1 MFDRMYVSPM
11 TEEKKKQGILE
22 QYEKELEEEDQ
33 KLIEDMTTHTDL
45 FNGDGPSSDVP
56 QSDSQ
61 PLVEPPVPQKLRT
74 SVHLSQLYSCIQET
88 VLAMGEEGDFPE
100 EVVRNAIRNVY
111 YRALDELMK
120 GGILSDKIFG
130 IAFDLKERIKKY
142 LAETSKGG
150 TKSEIIRAI
159 GRNNSRY
166 YDIMDFVLDH
176 MVKSG
181 TCIRKGKRYY
191 LKV

>member
-1 MFDRMYVSPM
+1 MNSM

-22 QYEKELEEEDQ
+22 QYERELEEEDQ

-45 FNGDGPSSDVP
+45 FNDSREGDVP
-56 QSDSQ
+56 QSDKSDSQ

-74 SVHLSQLYSCIQET
+74 SVHLSQLYSCIQDT

-100 EVVRNAIRNVY
+100 DVVRNAIRNVY

-120 GGILSDKIFG
+120 GGILSDKVFG

-142 LAETSKGG
+142 LCESTKGG
-150 TKSEIIRAI
+150 TKSEILRGI

-191 LKV
+191 LKG